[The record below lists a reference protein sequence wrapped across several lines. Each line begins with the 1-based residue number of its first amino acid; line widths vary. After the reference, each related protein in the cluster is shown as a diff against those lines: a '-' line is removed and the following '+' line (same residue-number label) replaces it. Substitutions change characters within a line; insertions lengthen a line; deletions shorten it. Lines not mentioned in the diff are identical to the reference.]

1 MNTERERF
9 IRDPNSRE
17 AKLIADW
24 DKAKGTLKTD
34 EGIPQLYISGWIDG
48 HESQSATIADLQQQL
63 TEANRWLSAYKVWHD
78 ELQKQVDE
86 ANRLYSDLIMQVG
99 IKHPDESRHETA
111 RRYILNAENQS
122 NLPLATATS
131 KRGG

>member
-63 TEANRWLSAYKVWHD
+63 TEANGRGE
-78 ELQKQVDE
+78 ELAQRIKLLERQVSVCFH
-86 ANRLYSDLIMQVG
+86 AGSSLY
-99 IKHPDESRHETA
+99 
-111 RRYILNAENQS
+111 RYGS
-122 NLPLATATS
+122 NLGEFLRRLQELESKLFSDPILSPAATS
-131 KRGG
+131 KRGGE